1 MEHSRSTL
9 QTLQPS
15 LNKAD
20 LVGIFHNAKYTRT
33 MSNCIQELH
42 SVTNLIYH
50 ASLNGL
56 GWFCRPVLLW
66 LCFDYAQNSTVL
78 FPSVCITYHHF
89 ERGKIRWNL
98 RTLSIPWIPW
108 ISWTDLEGCAADPS
122 WPKMEKHSSTDIR
135 HSAKWCKINDGEGM
149 ERHAMTWKNDWNVKE
164 PIAGWSNWISGADST
179 EKATAAW
186 ALPCH
191 SDQIWCNA
199 NANRA

>member
-78 FPSVCITYHHF
+78 FPSVFQVYASLIITLNEAKSAGTLGHF
-89 ERGKIRWNL
+89 QFHEFHEFHEQTSKAVQRIRPGQRW
-98 RTLSIPWIPW
+98 RSI
-108 ISWTDLEGCAADPS
+108 AAQ
-122 WPKMEKHSSTDIR
+122 TFGIR
-135 HSAKWCKINDGEGM
+135 LNHAKSMMVK
-149 ERHAMTWKNDWNVKE
+149 AWKDM
-164 PIAGWSNWISGADST
+164 
-179 EKATAAW
+179 
-186 ALPCH
+186 
-191 SDQIWCNA
+191 Q
-199 NANRA
+199 